1 MIKKI
6 LNRFFVVLGVIFALF
21 LILGVTSV
29 PFYMHYNLGIDPN
42 CDYDTVQPFEPQQVI
57 MMGGA
62 GMPSASNLMRL
73 YYTAGLALNYDC
85 PVTILHPQD
94 SVCHAEMEKYF
105 VNQGVTN
112 EIIHDTIGTN
122 TRSQVLGLAE
132 NFPELLTTNIVVVTS
147 PEHLKRTIK
156 CFNKAGFQQVRGI
169 AAREGTVDFNLSLK
183 AHKLKGNENVP
194 NIESTNMRY
203 TFWNYLKLE
212 IDTFREYFALFY
224 YKIKGW
230 I

>member
-1 MIKKI
+1 MIKKFFK
-6 LNRFFVVLGVIFALF
+6 RFFVVLGVIFTLF
-21 LILGVTSV
+21 LILALTPA
-29 PFYMHYNLGIDPN
+29 PFYMHHNLGHDPN
-42 CDYDTVQPFEPQQVI
+42 QDTTYIFEPQHVI

-62 GMPSASNLMRL
+62 GMPSAGNLMRL
-73 YYTAGLALNYDC
+73 YCTAGLSTTYEC
-85 PVTILHPQD
+85 PVTIALPYD
-94 SVCHAEMEKYF
+94 STCHAEMDKYL
-105 VNQGVTN
+105 VNQGVTK

-132 NFPELLTTNIVVVTS
+132 NYPELLTARIIVVTS
-147 PEHLKRTIK
+147 PEHLRRTVK
-156 CFNKAGFQQVRGI
+156 CFNKAGFQQVRGM
-169 AAREGTVDFNLSLK
+169 AAYEGTVDFNLSLK
-183 AHKLKGNENVP
+183 KQRLKGREEIP